1 MPVSYVLPY
10 LVGSGRGLGGN
21 RTVTRRQ
28 SGVSNRLQG
37 ALHRVSRATT
47 PTPLSF
53 PPTFYSRIQIAET
66 EKYDFGNGKILSWS
80 NFQLQEPCTASA
92 GQQPQL
98 LFSYRKSLRIW
109 NIQIIET
116 EKCSFKN
123 LYEVIVQLQR
133 ALNGV
138 SRATT
143 PKLRS
148 PSRHSFYVSRPP
160 WIIHLWYG
168 WILSSLWE
176 SIPQMLPNMYI
187 QWYMFF
193 CLQGAKITKYNL
205 PKSTRSRKMGNQ
217 IMFKVCLKLPK
228 TQIAIAFL
236 LPFFFT

>member
-1 MPVSYVLPY
+1 MSYVLPY

-148 PSRHSFYVSRPP
+148 PSRHSFYVSRAP
-160 WIIHLWYG
+160 WIIHLWYRY
-168 WILSSLWE
+168 SLHFGKA
-176 SIPQMLPNMYI
+176 SPKCFQICTYNGTC
-187 QWYMFF
+187 FF
-193 CLQGAKITKYNL
+193 A
-205 PKSTRSRKMGNQ
+205 SRGQK
-217 IMFKVCLKLPK
+217 
-228 TQIAIAFL
+228 
-236 LPFFFT
+236 